1 MKIVVLDGAVENPGD
16 LSWEELGKLGEL
28 TVYERTSMTDEAE
41 IAQRIG
47 GASVVITNKT
57 PITRGVLERC
67 PSVRYISVLATG
79 YNVID
84 CAAAREK
91 GIPVS
96 NVPAYGTD
104 VVGQFAIALLLEI
117 CHHIGAHSEAVRQ
130 GRWEHSTDWC
140 FWDYPLMELAG
151 KTMGIIGFGRIG
163 QKTGTIAKALGME
176 VLVYSPHE
184 SESGSAIAQYTDL
197 DTLLAKSD
205 VISLHCP
212 LFPETREIINRETI
226 AKMKDGVIIL
236 NNSRGPL
243 IAEQDLADALNSG
256 KVYAAGLDVV
266 GEEPI
271 RGDNPLLRAKNCII
285 TPHISWASRESRQR
299 ILDCTVKNVKAFQA
313 GAPIHVVN

>member
-79 YNVID
+79 YNVVD
-84 CAAAREK
+84 CAVAREK

-117 CHHIGAHSEAVRQ
+117 CHHIGHHNQAVQEGSICVLRLPGAKQMQSVQIILHSSKVVIPQME
-130 GRWEHSTDWC
+130 G
-140 FWDYPLMELAG
+140 LMQA
-151 KTMGIIGFGRIG
+151 MR
-163 QKTGTIAKALGME
+163 E
-176 VLVYSPHE
+176 VLHKEVAE
-184 SESGSAIAQYTDL
+184 SLPS
-197 DTLLAKSD
+197 
-205 VISLHCP
+205 
-212 LFPETREIINRETI
+212 
-226 AKMKDGVIIL
+226 
-236 NNSRGPL
+236 
-243 IAEQDLADALNSG
+243 
-256 KVYAAGLDVV
+256 
-266 GEEPI
+266 
-271 RGDNPLLRAKNCII
+271 
-285 TPHISWASRESRQR
+285 
-299 ILDCTVKNVKAFQA
+299 
-313 GAPIHVVN
+313 